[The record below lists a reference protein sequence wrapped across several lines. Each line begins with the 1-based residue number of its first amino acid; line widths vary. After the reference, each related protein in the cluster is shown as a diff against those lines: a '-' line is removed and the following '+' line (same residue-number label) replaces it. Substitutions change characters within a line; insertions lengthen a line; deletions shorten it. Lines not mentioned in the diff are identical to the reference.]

1 MQVSEDRHKHVGIRD
16 VARVA
21 GVSVTTVSHVL
32 NDSPHT
38 RISDTT
44 RQRVRDI
51 ASQLGYGPNRMA
63 QGLRTQRSRMIG
75 LISEE
80 VATTPHAGRIILG
93 AQAAAREAG
102 FTLVLINSDHDASE
116 ESKRLDVAAL
126 VDSQVDGIL
135 YATMYHREV
144 SLPPNL
150 HAMPAV
156 LIDASD
162 RAGLVPSAV
171 PDEYEGARA
180 AVRALLGAG
189 HRRIG
194 FTNNTDDVPATRL
207 RLAGYRDVLVE
218 AGIEFDASLVVSAVS
233 EVKGGYHAAT
243 ELLELADRPTGLF
256 CYNDRMAMGA
266 YRAAAEHGLT
276 IPNDLSVVGFDNQE
290 IIADSLYPG
299 LTTVALPHYE
309 MGSWAVDVLVGIL
322 NGHQEYRLI
331 ADRPTL
337 MACPL
342 VERQSIAPPRF
353 ATSKG

>member
-1 MQVSEDRHKHVGIRD
+1 MGIRD

-32 NDSPHT
+32 NDSPIARVSGAT
-38 RISDTT
+38 RA
-44 RQRVRDI
+44 RVHEV
-51 ASQLGYGPNRMA
+51 ASELGYGPNRMA

-93 AQAAAREAG
+93 AQAAARKAG
-102 FTLVLINSDHDASE
+102 FTLVVINADHDASE
-116 ESKRLDVAAL
+116 ESKKLDVEAL
-126 VDSQVDGIL
+126 IDSQVDGIL

-144 SLPPNL
+144 SLPPAL

-171 PDEYEGARA
+171 PDEFEGARA
-180 AVRALLGAG
+180 AVRALVVAG
-189 HRRIG
+189 HRSIG
-194 FTNNTDDVPATRL
+194 FTNNNDDVPATHG
-207 RLAGYRDVLVE
+207 RLAGYRAVLEE
-218 AGIEFDASLVVSAVS
+218 AGIPFDESLVVSAIS

-243 ELLELADRPTGLF
+243 ALLGLAARPTALF

-266 YRAAAEHGLT
+266 YRAAAERGLS
-276 IPNDLSVVGFDNQE
+276 IPDDLSIVGFDNQE

-309 MGSWAVDVLVGIL
+309 MGAWAVAVLVGIL
-322 NGHQEYRLI
+322 DGHQEYRLL
-331 ADRPTL
+331 ADSPTL

-342 VERQSIAPPRF
+342 VERQSIAPPRS
-353 ATSKG
+353 AISKG

>member
-1 MQVSEDRHKHVGIRD
+1 MSEDRLKHVGIRD
-16 VARVA
+16 VAKAA

-32 NDSPHT
+32 NDSPHA
-38 RISDTT
+38 RISEPTK
-44 RQRVRDI
+44 QLVRKV

-93 AQAAAREAG
+93 AQAAARRAG
-102 FTLVLINSDHDASE
+102 FTLVVINADHDASE

-126 VDSQVDGIL
+126 IDSQVDGIL

-144 SLPPNL
+144 SLPPGL
-150 HAMPAV
+150 HSMPAV

-171 PDEYEGARA
+171 PDEYEGARS
-180 AVRALLGAG
+180 AVRALVSAG

-194 FTNNTDDVPATRL
+194 FTNNTDDVPATRG
-207 RLAGYRDVLVE
+207 RLAGYRAVLEE
-218 AGIEFDASLVVSAVS
+218 AGIGFDPSLVETAVS
-233 EVKGGYHAAT
+233 EVRGGYEAAIR
-243 ELLELADRPTGLF
+243 LLTRTDRPTGLF
-256 CYNDRMAMGA
+256 CYNDRMSMGA
-266 YRAAAEHGLT
+266 YRAAAEQGLS
-276 IPNDLSVVGFDNQE
+276 IPGDLSVVGFDNQE

-309 MGSWAVDVLVGIL
+309 MGVWAVDVLVGIL
-322 NGHQEYRLI
+322 NGHQELQLLS
-331 ADRPTL
+331 DRPTL

-342 VERQSIAPPRF
+342 VERQSVAPPRS
-353 ATSKG
+353 TDSKG

>member
-1 MQVSEDRHKHVGIRD
+1 MTEDRQKHVGIRD

-32 NDSPHT
+32 NDSPIA
-38 RISDTT
+38 RVSGTT
-44 RQRVRDI
+44 RARVHEV
-51 ASQLGYGPNRMA
+51 ASELGYGPNRMA

-93 AQAAAREAG
+93 AQAAARKAG
-102 FTLVLINSDHDASE
+102 FTLVVINADHDASE
-116 ESKRLDVAAL
+116 ESKKLDVEAL
-126 VDSQVDGIL
+126 IDSQVDGIL
-135 YATMYHREV
+135 YATMYHREI
-144 SLPPNL
+144 SLPPGL

-171 PDEYEGARA
+171 PDEFEGARA
-180 AVRALLGAG
+180 AVRALVAAG

-194 FTNNTDDVPATRL
+194 FTNNSDDVPATRG
-207 RLAGYRDVLVE
+207 RLAGYRAVLEE
-218 AGIEFDASLVVSAVS
+218 AGITFDELLVVSAIS
-233 EVKGGYHAAT
+233 EVKGGYHAAAT
-243 ELLELADRPTGLF
+243 LLGLAARPTALF

-266 YRAAAEHGLT
+266 YRAAAERGLS
-276 IPNDLSVVGFDNQE
+276 IPEDLSIVGFDNQE

-309 MGSWAVDVLVGIL
+309 MGAWAVNVLVGIL
-322 NGHQEYRLI
+322 DGHQEYRLL
-331 ADRPTL
+331 ADSPTL

-342 VERQSIAPPRF
+342 VERQSIAPPRS
-353 ATSKG
+353 AIPKG